1 MHYTLFELN
10 NLVRQTIEQTLSEEY
25 WVEAELS
32 EARQVNGHCYME
44 LVEKDDLHN
53 TPVAK
58 ASAKC
63 WRGTWSMFPAQVHD
77 RDGSTAQGWHEGADE
92 GVSAVS

>member
-53 TPVAK
+53 TPWLRHRQNAG
-58 ASAKC
+58 AA
-63 WRGTWSMFPAQVHD
+63 RGA
-77 RDGSTAQGWHEGADE
+77 GSCP
-92 GVSAVS
+92 SS

>member
-58 ASAKC
+58 ASANAGAA
-63 WRGTWSMFPAQVHD
+63 RGA
-77 RDGSTAQGWHEGADE
+77 GSCP
-92 GVSAVS
+92 SS